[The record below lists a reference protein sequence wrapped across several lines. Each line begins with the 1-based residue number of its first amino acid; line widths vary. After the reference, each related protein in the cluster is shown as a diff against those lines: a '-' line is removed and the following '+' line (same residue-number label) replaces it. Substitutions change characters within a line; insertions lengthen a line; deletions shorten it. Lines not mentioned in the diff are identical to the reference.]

1 MNLKDLFKS
10 RATKLQEAKTAAL
23 GAQSFYDAVPLW
35 NTYVGLLKEAEKE
48 NAVAEIQGDLE
59 AKLYDSRAQLSRY
72 ASFSNVSELVP
83 ATRLASTV
91 VRRIASSLDKAIA
104 PYCDTTPIIG
114 TSLDRGEKY
123 RQSKECS
130 AIEHA
135 VLKGGVTSTHELFQ
149 DDETRFMKE
158 TSYATTLLKYAD
170 SDAKG
175 ALASVVN
182 TYTSV
187 AAQMVTEIAHSII
200 IGITMFEGAHDRKFD
215 PLFHPT
221 GIASYA
227 WCLLQLRDDVNRKY
241 VDLLTPRS
249 EGAAIPDPARSS
261 LQMMNQK
268 VSGYITRTQP
278 QAQEAIQYWLN
289 GYYQDSPLGKKMRA
303 QNITHVCDAYKLPM
317 PANIPRVENI

>member
-114 TSLDRGEKY
+114 TSLDRGQEY
-123 RQSKECS
+123 RQSKERS
-130 AIEHA
+130 AIKRA
-135 VLKGGVTSTHELFQ
+135 VSKSGVTSTHELFR

-158 TSYATTLLKYAD
+158 TSYATTLLEYAD

-187 AAQMVTEIAHSII
+187 AAQMVTEVAHTII
-200 IGITMFEGAHDRKFD
+200 IGINMPIHARNRRFNH
-215 PLFHPT
+215 LYHPR
-221 GIASYA
+221 GIALYG
-227 WCLLQLRDDVNRKY
+227 WCLLQLRDDVNKKY
-241 VDLLTPRS
+241 TRLLTPS
-249 EGAAIPDPARSS
+249 SGDTAIPDPARSS
-261 LQMMNQK
+261 LQMMNQLI
-268 VSGYITRTQP
+268 SAYITDTQP

-289 GYYQDSPLGKKMRA
+289 GYYQDTEVNRIKIA
-303 QNITHVCDAYKLPM
+303 QDITHVCDAYKLPM